1 MSLRIKAVNVLI
13 NNNFFSK
20 AEGRKIG
27 MYVFQ
32 ILRDV
37 WEHKASVIYSRLH
50 MELGVCHKLSIPD
63 KTHIWVI
70 DYLISHGVKYM
81 VHI

>member
-1 MSLRIKAVNVLI
+1 MSVHIKAVI

-20 AEGRKIG
+20 AEARKIG
-27 MYVFQ
+27 MYVFL

-50 MELGVCHKLSIPD
+50 MELVVYHKLSITD